1 MRFFA
6 GKLLELVGLLTVG
19 LALAYGLLQGSMSM
33 ELYLGLA
40 GGGFFFLGWIL
51 EGRGKGA

>member
-1 MRFFA
+1 MRFFS

-19 LALAYGLLQGSMSM
+19 LALAYGMLQGSMTL

-40 GGGFFFLGWIL
+40 GSGLFFLGWL
-51 EGRGKGA
+51 MEGRGKGV